1 MKVIF
6 IKDLRG
12 QGKKG
17 NKRSKRW
24 LWEKL
29 LNKNGYA
36 VLATETSLKD

>member
-6 IKDLRG
+6 IKDLKG

-24 LWEKL
+24 LWDEFF
-29 LNKNGYA
+29 NKTGICCTCYA
-36 VLATETSLKD
+36 N